1 MSFKSDNPYAV
12 VPLYSRGKKNYL
24 IQKKEDM
31 SFLYLPS
38 KYLKHL
44 SMVKESP
51 NTVKKVAFSI
61 TYYLR
66 YLAEKS
72 LKLKDVFAMSYGSQ
86 TEHFREFLL
95 WIKYGM
101 HMDNK
106 VAVVKNNTCNSYL

>member
-72 LKLKDVFAMSYGSQ
+72 LKLKDVFAMS
-86 TEHFREFLL
+86 
-95 WIKYGM
+95 
-101 HMDNK
+101 
-106 VAVVKNNTCNSYL
+106 